1 MEAAASL
8 NVFQRLVRTW
18 EAVHPYNAAQVVTL
32 KSAVA
37 PHDTQRAWYQVL
49 EAMGLGRICVDSR
62 HLKYEPLNGEA
73 SRYPLRVLAAD
84 VDLSAYL
91 STELNRPFDDP
102 DEPPFRP
109 FLIADPNRS
118 TFGVIYRHW
127 VADSVSIRGIL
138 QRWHDAMANRPP
150 CEVMPGMV
158 ASGYWKLFGR
168 GRGDLRIDR
177 TVLTLFRSHMRFR
190 QVLKVQS
197 GRTEDY
203 AVRVI
208 LGSTSVACA
217 QRLRAYARRQ
227 DTTVGNV
234 LLAALAEAAARHIL
248 FQRRPNRRNIAV
260 GNIVDLRPHAH
271 RDFSDGFGLLLGF
284 THTVCRPTDF
294 SDWTRL
300 LRAVTLQNR
309 ASRPVVAQDSGAWML
324 AALTTQRLVPP
335 ERLYRFYRKELP
347 LAAGLSN
354 VNVGAH
360 WPAEDHPLPADEYLR
375 VSPTGPMA
383 PAVLSATTLGQHMK
397 LALTYRTALLTEEQ
411 ARSILASVSTRL
423 MELASEGQHES
434 EI

>member
-1 MEAAASL
+1 MEAVASL

-18 EAVHPYNAAQVVTL
+18 EEVHPYNAAQVVTL

-37 PHDTQRAWYQVL
+37 PHDAQRAWYQVL
-49 EAMGLGRICVDSR
+49 EAIGLGRVRVDSR
-62 HLKYEPLNGEA
+62 QLKYESLNGEA
-73 SRYPLRVLAAD
+73 ARYPLRVLPAD

-91 STELNRPFDDP
+91 SSELNRPFDDS

-109 FLIADPNRS
+109 FLIADPTRS

-138 QRWHDAMANRPP
+138 QRWHDAVTDRPP
-150 CEVMPGMV
+150 ADLPPEMV

-177 TVLTLFRSHMRFR
+177 TVLALFRSHMRFR

-197 GRTEDY
+197 AREEDY
-203 AVRVI
+203 AVRVVFGFKPI
-208 LGSTSVACA
+208 VCA
-217 QRLRAYARRQ
+217 QELRSYARHH
-227 DTTVGNV
+227 DTTVGNL
-234 LLAALAEAAARHIL
+234 LLAALAEAAALHIP
-248 FQRRPNRRNIAV
+248 FQHRPNRRNLAV

-271 RDFSDGFGLLLGF
+271 RDVTDAFGLLLGF
-284 THTVCRPTDF
+284 THIVCRPTDVC
-294 SDWTRL
+294 DWDRL
-300 LRAVTLQNR
+300 LRVVTLQNR
-309 ASRPVVAQDSGAWML
+309 ASRPVVAQDSSAWML

-354 VNVGAH
+354 VNLGAH

-383 PAVLSATTLGQHMK
+383 PAVLSATTLGNQMK
-397 LALTYRTALLTEEQ
+397 LALTYRIALLSDDQ
-411 ARSILASVSTRL
+411 AQAILRSVSTRV
-423 MELASEGQHES
+423 MELAHGHTSN
-434 EI
+434 